1 MGAFFSSLFSR
12 TSPENNPENN
22 SAKLI
27 EKNSPTI
34 TNCGNNSFFGSFLE
48 LLFGKKR
55 QNGGTTRKRQ
65 IKQQKKSHQ

>member
-12 TSPENNPENN
+12 TSPEINSNKNN

-27 EKNSPTI
+27 EKKSPTV
-34 TNCGNNSFFGSFLE
+34 TNCDNNSIFGLFWKS
-48 LLFGKKR
+48 LFGGSR

-65 IKQQKKSHQ
+65 IKQQKQSH

>member
-12 TSPENNPENN
+12 TSPEIN

-27 EKNSPTI
+27 EKKSPTI
-34 TNCGNNSFFGSFLE
+34 TNCDNNTFFGSFWK
-48 LLFGKKR
+48 LLFGGSR

-65 IKQQKKSHQ
+65 IKQQKQSH

>member
-12 TSPENNPENN
+12 TSPENN

-27 EKNSPTI
+27 EKKSPTI
-34 TNCGNNSFFGSFLE
+34 TNCNSSLWKS
-48 LLFGKKR
+48 LKSLFGGSR

-65 IKQQKKSHQ
+65 IKQQKKSR

>member
-12 TSPENNPENN
+12 TSPENNSAKNN

-27 EKNSPTI
+27 EKKSPTI
-34 TNCGNNSFFGSFLE
+34 TNCDSSSLWE

>member
-12 TSPENNPENN
+12 TSPEIN

-27 EKNSPTI
+27 ENNSPTI
-34 TNCGNNSFFGSFLE
+34 TNCKPSLWE
-48 LLFGKKR
+48 LLFGGSR